1 VIPGLFA
8 FAAGLSAA
16 PDAIGGDAVRQRGG
30 VKEAMPGLG
39 AEMRQIDCGHA
50 VGGAQAQDL
59 TGLHRHQPLARAQ
72 HGKGAEQPFA
82 VDLDIPIRRHARE
95 IAQALQQGH
104 GNVTQGCGDG
114 ARGSGYQGKMFGF
127 DIIDAGL
134 LPAMLVALA
143 AGVLSFLSPC
153 VLPIVPPYLAYM
165 GGISMSEMTG
175 GAVAARRRVM
185 LPALFFVLGLSTVFL
200 LLGFTA
206 SAFGAFF
213 LTNQEVFAQ
222 IAGAVVLVFGL
233 HFLGV
238 FRIGL
243 LDREARL
250 DAGDRGGSAFGA
262 YVLGLA
268 FAFGWTPCIGPQLGT
283 ILSLAAQEGSVQ
295 RGTLL
300 LGVYAVGLGLPFL
313 LAALFIERAMG
324 LMQRLKPYMKW
335 IERAMGALLVA
346 VGLALLTGA
355 FTDFSWWLLET
366 FDRFGIP
373 LLG

>member
-1 VIPGLFA
+1 
-8 FAAGLSAA
+8 
-16 PDAIGGDAVRQRGG
+16 
-30 VKEAMPGLG
+30 
-39 AEMRQIDCGHA
+39 
-50 VGGAQAQDL
+50 
-59 TGLHRHQPLARAQ
+59 
-72 HGKGAEQPFA
+72 
-82 VDLDIPIRRHARE
+82 
-95 IAQALQQGH
+95 
-104 GNVTQGCGDG
+104 
-114 ARGSGYQGKMFGF
+114 MFGI
-127 DIIDAGL
+127 DLIDAGL
-134 LPAMLVALA
+134 LPAMLIALM

-165 GGISMSEMTG
+165 GGISMGDMRDN
-175 GAVAARRRVM
+175 AVARRRVVV
-185 LPALFFVLGLSTVFL
+185 PALFFVMGLSTVFL

-213 LTNQEVFAQ
+213 LQNQVLFSR
-222 IAGAVVLVFGL
+222 ISGAVVLIFGL
-233 HFLGV
+233 HFIGL
-238 FRIGL
+238 FRIPM

-268 FAFGWTPCIGPQLGT
+268 FAFGWTPCIGPQLGA

-295 RGTLL
+295 RGTVL
-300 LGVYAVGLGLPFL
+300 LGVYALGLGLPFL
-313 LAALFIERAMG
+313 LAALFVERSLG
-324 LMQRLKPYMKW
+324 LMQRLKPHMRT
-335 IERAMGALLVA
+335 IERVMGGLLIV